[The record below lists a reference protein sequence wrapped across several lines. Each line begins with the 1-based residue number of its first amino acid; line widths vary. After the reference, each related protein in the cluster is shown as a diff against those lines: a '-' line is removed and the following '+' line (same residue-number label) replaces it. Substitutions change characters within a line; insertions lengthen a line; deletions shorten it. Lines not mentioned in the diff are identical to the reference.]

1 MNSARILLLED
12 DASLCASLAQLLQLS
27 GYQVDSFSEG
37 APLLAHV
44 RAMGQADSGNTLIL
58 MDMHLRGES
67 GIDVQR
73 ALRDLGI
80 RWPVVFMSAHEDARK
95 VNQAWQDGALNFL
108 FKPFTSDELLDAMAR
123 AMVPATPVTTLLAD
137 AAAEIDPQIL
147 ERFERLT
154 PRQREVLQRVAKGQ
168 SNTTIAREMAIS
180 ARTVKM
186 HRESMMHRLGFT
198 HVTELVRF
206 HDACQ
211 ALL

>member
-1 MNSARILLLED
+1 MNPTRILLLED
-12 DASLCASLAQLLQLS
+12 DASLCASLAQLLELS

-37 APLLAHV
+37 VSLLAHV
-44 RAMGQADSGNTLIL
+44 RAMGQAESGDTLVL

-73 ALRDLGI
+73 VLRDLGI

-108 FKPFTSDELLDAMAR
+108 FKPFTSDELLDAITR
-123 AMVPATPVTTLLAD
+123 AMAPATPVRMAD
-137 AAAEIDPQIL
+137 AAAEIDPQTL
-147 ERFERLT
+147 EKFERLT
-154 PRQREVLQRVAKGQ
+154 PRQREVLRRVAKGQ
-168 SNTTIAREMAIS
+168 SNTTIAKEMGIS

>member
-1 MNSARILLLED
+1 M
-12 DASLCASLAQLLQLS
+12 
-27 GYQVDSFSEG
+27 
-37 APLLAHV
+37 
-44 RAMGQADSGNTLIL
+44 
-58 MDMHLRGES
+58 
-67 GIDVQR
+67 QR
-73 ALRDLGI
+73 VLRDLGI

-108 FKPFTSDELLDAMAR
+108 FKPFTSDELLDAITR
-123 AMVPATPVTTLLAD
+123 AMAPATPVRMAD
-137 AAAEIDPQIL
+137 AAAEIDPQTL
-147 ERFERLT
+147 EKFERLT
-154 PRQREVLQRVAKGQ
+154 PRQREVLRRVAKGQ
-168 SNTTIAREMAIS
+168 SNTTIAKEMGIS

>member
-1 MNSARILLLED
+1 MNPTRILLLED
-12 DASLCASLAQLLQLS
+12 DASLCVSLTQLLQLS
-27 GYQVDSFSEG
+27 GYQVSSFSVG
-37 APLLAHV
+37 AALLAHV
-44 RAMGQADSGNTLIL
+44 QSVALVDAGRTLIL

-67 GIDVQR
+67 GIDVQK
-73 ALRDLGI
+73 ALRELGI
-80 RWPVVFMSAHEDARK
+80 GWPVIFMSAHEDARK

-108 FKPFTSDELLDAMAR
+108 FKPFTPDELLEAIERVML
-123 AMVPATPVTTLLAD
+123 PASAALPT
-137 AAAEIDPQIL
+137 AAAGIDPQML
-147 ERFERLT
+147 EKFGRLT
-154 PRQREVLQRVAKGQ
+154 PRQKEVLQRVACGQ
-168 SNTTIAREMAIS
+168 SNTTIATEMAIS